1 VSNPFS
7 NPEIFANPIWGIIWA
22 IGIFV
27 FSLFMAWLVFYIAS
41 FIKRRLLDKNPDGA
55 VYVVVNGAVQPLI
68 FLIVVEGIVI
78 SLLFVPGI
86 ESWHTYL
93 VDASVSAIIAV
104 VTYGIART
112 VGMLLNWQLVKTKG
126 RKKQLD
132 IGVALFLKRTAG
144 LSIYVIGVLTL
155 LAYLGISISP
165 IIAGLGIGGL
175 AVALALQ
182 PTLSNFFASIQIL
195 SDRVA
200 HVGDYVEIG
209 DNIAGY
215 VVDIGWRSTRIRTPY
230 NNTVIVPNSKF
241 AESLVTNYNAPNVAV
256 AVMLYCGVSY
266 DSNLRRVKDITLE
279 VANQVRME
287 LDEAVKSF
295 DPSVAFERFD
305 DSNVTFWIWIQARDR
320 ISSFKLK
327 SELIMQLHARFEK
340 ENIVINYPVRTTYL
354 KWPEGIPPTGISA
367 PEGKSG

>member
-1 VSNPFS
+1 MSNPFT
-7 NPEIFANPIWGIIWA
+7 NPDTFANPLIGIIWA
-22 IGIFV
+22 VGIFSFSV
-27 FSLFMAWLVFYIAS
+27 FLAWLVFYIAGL
-41 FIKRRLLDKNPDGA
+41 IKRSLLARNPDGA
-55 VYVVVNGAVQPLI
+55 VYVVVNGTVRPLV
-68 FLIVVEGIVI
+68 FLLVVEGII
-78 SLLFVPGI
+78 IALLFVPVI

-93 VDASVSAIIAV
+93 VDASISAVIAV

-144 LSIYVIGVLTL
+144 LTIYVIGALTL
-155 LAYLGISISP
+155 LAYLRINISP

-200 HVGDYVEIG
+200 RVGDYVEIG

-230 NNTVIVPNSKF
+230 NNTVVVPNSKF
-241 AESLVTNYNAPNVAV
+241 AENLVTNYNSPNAAV

-266 DSNLRRVKDITLE
+266 DSDLRRVRDISLE
-279 VANQVRME
+279 VANQLKQE
-287 LDEAVKSF
+287 LEEAVKIF

-305 DSNVTFWIWIQARDR
+305 DSNVTFWVWMQAKDR
-320 ISSFKLK
+320 ISSFRLK
-327 SELIMQLHARFEK
+327 SELIMRLHARFEK

-354 KWPEGIPPTGISA
+354 KWMDGSSSPESPSKTGSD
-367 PEGKSG
+367 